1 MIFGWKTSTADAR
14 GQSVRAIAV
23 AAWQATVL
31 SGRIRLIRRT
41 VALYRIR
48 SSSARGGRVTMS
60 VHVAPAV
67 ALRSRLRLRPE
78 HSPLWHATS
87 KLEGMRSVAAGGR
100 SLLAAR
106 PVALTL
112 PLRLRPEHQ
121 PPRLHAIARRV
132 ARSSR

>member
-14 GQSVRAIAV
+14 GLGVRAIAA

-31 SGRIRLIRRT
+31 SGRLRLIRRT
-41 VALYRIR
+41 VALYRMR
-48 SSSARGGRVTMS
+48 SRAARGRRVTMS

-67 ALRSRLRLRPE
+67 ALRCRLRLRPG
-78 HSPLWHATS
+78 HPPPWHATS
-87 KLEGMRSVAAGGR
+87 KLEGMRSVAAGER

-121 PPRLHAIARRV
+121 PLRLHVIARRV